1 MPMLRNLS
9 SYWRTNLFETVSGNF
24 ATELFNFH
32 VNQIGLDRI
41 MYSVDYPY
49 VGMDQG
55 ATWLMGL
62 SETMSSE
69 DLAALKRDLAVE
81 VLHLNR

>member
-9 SYWRTNLFETVSGNF
+9 SYWQTNLLETVSGNF

-41 MYSVDYPY
+41 MYSVSFADIYWFERGS
-49 VGMDQG
+49 VGIP
-55 ATWLMGL
+55 WRL
-62 SETMSSE
+62 
-69 DLAALKRDLAVE
+69 
-81 VLHLNR
+81 

>member
-1 MPMLRNLS
+1 MK
-9 SYWRTNLFETVSGNF
+9 
-24 ATELFNFH
+24 
-32 VNQIGLDRI
+32 
-41 MYSVDYPY
+41 VDYPY
-49 VGMDQG
+49 VAMDQG